1 MRMDDAAKKWAKEN
15 GVNYTSYDG
24 NNDAAS
30 QLEQVETMIAD
41 GVDAI
46 ILNPQDADA
55 CSACV
60 DAAVEAGPGQHVLA
74 LPAGMRDLNP
84 LLYTIPLQ
92 LLAYH
97 TAIRKGT
104 DVDKPRNLAKS
115 VTVE

>member
-1 MRMDDAAKKWAKEN
+1 VDRDMPIIVCAP
-15 GVNYTSYDG
+15 
-24 NNDAAS
+24 NDALFDKLAS
-30 QLEQVETMIAD
+30 NMQEVRARNGELFV
-41 GVDAI
+41 
-46 ILNPQDADA
+46 L
-55 CSACV
+55 S